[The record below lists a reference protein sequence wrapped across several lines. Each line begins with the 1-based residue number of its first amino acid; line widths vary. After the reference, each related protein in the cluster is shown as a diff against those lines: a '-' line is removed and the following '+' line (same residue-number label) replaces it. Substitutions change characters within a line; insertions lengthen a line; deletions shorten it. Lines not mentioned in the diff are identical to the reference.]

1 MLRLVN
7 RMLYYLFCVLF
18 EFISNAFSEDKCIA
32 EDGVPPAPIKTQ
44 EELQDELLKYIREK
58 HDVEEFREILNKV
71 LDVNFFRENKRTP
84 LMVAVK
90 KNKRAFVKELLK
102 RVGKGVNAQDNI
114 GFTALHHAVSA
125 NNPGIV
131 NLLLD
136 DLRIDDSLKLK
147 TCMELTPLQ
156 LAKKW
161 KPDPLDKKLN
171 QENGEI
177 ITALT
182 KYEEIAADLKK
193 RSEKWNK

>member
-1 MLRLVN
+1 MV
-7 RMLYYLFCVLF
+7 YYLFCVLF

-44 EELQDELLKYIREK
+44 EELQDELLKYIWEK

-71 LDVNFFRENKRTP
+71 LDVNFFRENKWTP

-90 KNKRAFVKELLK
+90 QNKHAFVKELLK
-102 RVGKGVNAQDNI
+102 RDGIGVNAQDNI

-131 NLLLD
+131 NLLLN
-136 DLRIDDSLKLK
+136 DLWIDPSLKLK
-147 TCMELTPLQ
+147 TCMNLTPLK

-161 KPDPLDKKLN
+161 KPDPWDKQLISEKKMN
-171 QENGEI
+171 EEI
-177 ITALT
+177 ITAL
-182 KYEEIAADLKK
+182 KEYVKIAEEL
-193 RSEKWNK
+193 RKWRK